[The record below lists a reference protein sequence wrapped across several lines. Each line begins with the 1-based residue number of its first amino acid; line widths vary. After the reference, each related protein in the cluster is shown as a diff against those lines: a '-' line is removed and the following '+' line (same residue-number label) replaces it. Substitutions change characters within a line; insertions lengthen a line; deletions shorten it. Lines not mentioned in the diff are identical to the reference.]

1 VRARLTLLFAMLTAG
16 GVRPVHTQT
25 TGVVSMVGGSATD
38 ARGVRSN
45 SATVAPGIRVVTGAR
60 SAWWLG
66 ASGTVYE
73 ENAWSAGLNTAL
85 SARASLAG
93 PLSLALDGTASASGT
108 SYDATFLA
116 ADATPAVEANW
127 RALTVF
133 GGVRASVGSV
143 SIGGEDRGGLLGPLQ
158 PLETVKRSSV
168 GPSFGARAI
177 VGPFSAR
184 RNASFWMRVDELRSD
199 AVRATDQAVG
209 ATATMGPVM
218 LSGTMGRRRSA
229 DEALR
234 DEFGHVVALVAVN
247 PAVALQ
253 FAAGSYVGDVLTGS
267 ARGRFVS
274 AGVRMTVGGGGE
286 RPLPRPAG
294 VSAAPPGVTRLSIKA
309 GDAERVDVY
318 GDWNSW
324 QAQAAQ
330 RAANGVWYVDLQ
342 LSPGEYRYAFRI
354 NGSEWRVPRE
364 AAAVDDGFGGKSAY
378 VSVRNP
384 ARTQ

>member
-1 VRARLTLLFAMLTAG
+1 MLTAG
-16 GVRPVHTQT
+16 GVRPVYSQT

-45 SATVAPGIRVVTGAR
+45 SATVAPGIRIVTGAR

-85 SARASLAG
+85 SARTSLVG
-93 PLSLALDGTASASGT
+93 PLSLALDGTASANGT

-116 ADATPAVEANW
+116 ADATPAVEVNW
-127 RALTVF
+127 RSLTVF
-133 GGVRASVGSV
+133 GGVRASAGSV
-143 SIGGEDRGGLLGPLQ
+143 SIGGEDRGGLLGTLQ

-177 VGPFSAR
+177 VGRFSAR
-184 RNASFWMRVDELRSD
+184 RNASVWMRVDELRSD

-218 LSGTMGRRRSA
+218 LSGTIGRRRSA

-234 DEFGHVVALVAVN
+234 DEFGHVAALVAVN

-253 FAAGSYVGDVLTGS
+253 FAAGSYAGDVLTGS

-286 RPLPRPAG
+286 RPLPQPAG

-309 GDAERVDVY
+309 GDAKRVDVY

-330 RAANGVWYVDLQ
+330 RAANGVWYVDLR

-354 NGSEWRVPRE
+354 DGSEWRVPRE